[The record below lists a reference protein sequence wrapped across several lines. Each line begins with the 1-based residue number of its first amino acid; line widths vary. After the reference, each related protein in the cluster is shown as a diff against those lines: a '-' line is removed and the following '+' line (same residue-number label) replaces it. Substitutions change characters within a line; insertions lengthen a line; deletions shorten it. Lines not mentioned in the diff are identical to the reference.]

1 MKGLRVLF
9 AVAAVALA
17 ASFPSARVASQAPDR
32 TASVP
37 RMTMAEFKK
46 RLAAGD
52 VVVVDVRGL
61 ESYKAGHIP
70 GAVSVPYD
78 KVQEKAQE
86 LKTYKKPIV
95 TYCA

>member
-1 MKGLRVLF
+1 MRGLRVLV
-9 AVAAVALA
+9 AVAAAVVA
-17 ASFPSARVASQAPDR
+17 ASVPGARAASQAPDR

-37 RMTMAEFKK
+37 RMTMDEFKK

-70 GAVSVPYD
+70 GAISVPLD